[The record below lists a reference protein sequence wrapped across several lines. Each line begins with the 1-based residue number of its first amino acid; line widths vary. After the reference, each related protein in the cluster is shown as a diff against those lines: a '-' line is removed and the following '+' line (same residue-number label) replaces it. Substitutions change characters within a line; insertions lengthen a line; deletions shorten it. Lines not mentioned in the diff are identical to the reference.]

1 MVIRLKHCL
10 ADYSYD
16 EFRSLVEALIQATGS
31 RAWQDR
37 LLEHFIEVV
46 EHPDGADLIYYP
58 EEERGRCSEQVMARI
73 LEWRASKRLAVF
85 RIKIN

>member
-10 ADYSYD
+10 ADYSYN
-16 EFRSLVEALIQATGS
+16 EFRLIVEALIQATGS

-58 EEERGRCSEQVMARI
+58 EEDRGRCAEQVMARV
-73 LEWRASKRLAVF
+73 LEWRASKGLAVF

>member
-16 EFRSLVEALIQATGS
+16 EFRLIVEALIQATGS

-46 EHPDGADLIYYP
+46 QHPDGADLIYYP
-58 EEERGRCSEQVMARI
+58 EEDRGRCAEQVMARV
-73 LEWRASKRLAVF
+73 LEWRASKGLAVF

>member
-1 MVIRLKHCL
+1 MVICLKHSL
-10 ADYSYD
+10 ADYSYS
-16 EFRSLVEALIQATGS
+16 EFRLIVEALIQATGS

-58 EEERGRCSEQVMARI
+58 EEDRGRCAEQVMARV
-73 LEWRASKRLAVF
+73 LEWRASKGLAVF

>member
-16 EFRSLVEALIQATGS
+16 EFRLIVEALIQATGS
-31 RAWQDR
+31 RDWQDR

-46 EHPDGADLIYYP
+46 EHPDGADLIYNP
-58 EEERGRCSEQVMARI
+58 DEERGRCAEQVMARV
-73 LEWRASKRLAVF
+73 LEWRASKDLAVF
-85 RIKIN
+85 RVQDN